1 LTIKIALPYEAN
13 RATAAKRRGDTM
25 SISGVHDRDLAA
37 SAFGPVKLHRGG
49 REMILSYGC
58 LPTRARASL
67 RRAGL
72 LVGTV
77 LCSKSLPG
85 SGLLGGFDYL
95 FLGAGKDKTHLFA
108 QALRDCARSGW
119 LRGSK
124 PEPPARARAANR
136 PLSEYELEIHA
147 AR

>member
-1 LTIKIALPYEAN
+1 
-13 RATAAKRRGDTM
+13 M
-25 SISGVHDRDLAA
+25 SISGVRNRDLAA
-37 SAFGPVKLHRGG
+37 SAFVPVKLHRGG

-58 LPTRARASL
+58 LPARARASL

-85 SGLLGGFDYL
+85 AGLLGAFDYL
-95 FLGAGKDKTHLFA
+95 FLGAGEDKRHLFD
-108 QALRDCARSGW
+108 QALRDCSRSGW

-124 PEPPARARAANR
+124 PEPSTRARAAIQ
-136 PLSEYELEIHA
+136 PMSERGLEIHSA
-147 AR
+147 

>member
-1 LTIKIALPYEAN
+1 
-13 RATAAKRRGDTM
+13 M
-25 SISGVHDRDLAA
+25 SISGVRDRDLAA
-37 SAFGPVKLHRGG
+37 STFVPVKLHRGD

-85 SGLLGGFDYL
+85 AGLLGGFDYL
-95 FLGAGKDKTHLFA
+95 FLGAGRDKRHLFD
-108 QALRDCARSGW
+108 QALRDCSRSGW
-119 LRGSK
+119 LRDSE
-124 PEPPARARAANR
+124 PEPPTRARAANR
-136 PLSEYELEIHA
+136 PLSERELEIHNA
-147 AR
+147 